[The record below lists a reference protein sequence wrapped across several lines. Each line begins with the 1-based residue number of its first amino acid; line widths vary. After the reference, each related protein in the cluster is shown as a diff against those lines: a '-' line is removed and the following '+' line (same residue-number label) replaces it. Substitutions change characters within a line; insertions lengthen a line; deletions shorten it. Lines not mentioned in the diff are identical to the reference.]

1 MFAFSRLQRS
11 IVGHYLGIERSL
23 EVRGLYLAEIS
34 LVEVRIALKHS
45 NWRVQ
50 AVRGITCS
58 ESYHLIGFGMDLD
71 SPGISIMKT
80 FRGT

>member
-1 MFAFSRLQRS
+1 LFAFSRLQRS
-11 IVGHYLGIERSL
+11 IEGHYLGIERSL

-50 AVRGITCS
+50 AVRGYMYYPLTAGAKPSNWSVFIAAVQRW
-58 ESYHLIGFGMDLD
+58 L
-71 SPGISIMKT
+71 
-80 FRGT
+80 